1 MTYAPAANDVGPF
14 VIGARRRYT
23 RPAMRQPESVDI
35 DTLATV
41 HKALGDSVRLR
52 ILQLLPRSLE
62 RGHRLYNV
70 NELSDELGIP
80 QPTVSHH
87 LKILKYAGVIRSVKK
102 QNSVFYYLD
111 VKRLRQTWRDLH
123 KGVLSR

>member
-1 MTYAPAANDVGPF
+1 MALGPF
-14 VIGARRRYT
+14 VIGAGRRYT
-23 RPAMRQPESVDI
+23 RPPMRQPESLDI
-35 DTLATV
+35 DTLATI
-41 HKALGDSVRLR
+41 HKALGDTVRLR

-62 RGHRLYNV
+62 RGNALYNV

-87 LKILKYAGVIRSVKK
+87 LKILKHAGVIRSVKK